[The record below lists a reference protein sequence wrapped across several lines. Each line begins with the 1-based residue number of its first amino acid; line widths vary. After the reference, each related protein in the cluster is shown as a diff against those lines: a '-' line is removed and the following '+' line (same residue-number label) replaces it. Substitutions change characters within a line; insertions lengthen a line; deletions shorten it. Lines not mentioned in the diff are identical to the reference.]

1 MKKGN
6 IILIPFPFA
15 DLTGIKT
22 RPALVLSQSSFD
34 VVVCFITSQI
44 DYFAEYDIMIR
55 ESEPNGLKKKSI
67 IRLNKI
73 ATINK
78 DLVLGLLGELE
89 ESYLRQI
96 DYNLKLMFDLH

>member
-1 MKKGN
+1 
-6 IILIPFPFA
+6 
-15 DLTGIKT
+15 
-22 RPALVLSQSSFD
+22 
-34 VVVCFITSQI
+34 VCFITSQI

-55 ESEPNGLKKKSI
+55 ESESNGLKKKSI

-73 ATINK
+73 ATIKK

-96 DYNLKLMFDLH
+96 DYNLKLMLDLH

>member
-34 VVVCFITSQI
+34 VVVCFITSQTEI
-44 DYFAEYDIMIR
+44 
-55 ESEPNGLKKKSI
+55 
-67 IRLNKI
+67 
-73 ATINK
+73 
-78 DLVLGLLGELE
+78 
-89 ESYLRQI
+89 
-96 DYNLKLMFDLH
+96 